1 MDDLVRRL
9 LMANSR
15 TDAWE
20 FLGLCGEA
28 KDRIEALERVCRGV
42 AQALHMDSPT
52 APADFSH
59 LPDAASDA
67 YGDYLRAHREKVALQ
82 SRLDAIEGRMAEVR
96 EAVEKARI
104 RLPATLDGRRIINPT
119 GSDIVTLALQWH
131 ESRKEGIDKAAA
143 IVAALNLLHEE
154 KTDG

>member
-82 SRLDAIEGRMAEVR
+82 SRLDAIEGRMAEGRGILADAGAALPLRMSKVGFR
-96 EAVEKARI
+96 DNIVDADGYVFASIGARDTT
-104 RLPATLDGRRIINPT
+104 RNAII
-119 GSDIVTLALQWH
+119 
-131 ESRKEGIDKAAA
+131 
-143 IVAALNLLHEE
+143 AALNLLHEE